1 LTSIDPSFDTSN
13 LPRVAVQIS
22 QHSSLEKH
30 LYTVYHS
37 SSTTKEGSSSF
48 RNHPDA
54 SLSGFLL
61 KPETSSPIATQRNT
75 IIPDSQSLPGSS
87 SYVPTSSICTSVRDI
102 ITADRSPSG
111 VSTARHPHT
120 LQVVTSSNF
129 ESSVSHIES
138 YSNIEVA
145 ASQLSVGRSPEIA
158 IAATQPSIADSS
170 FPSTSA
176 VSANSRDYDNDSGKK
191 SINNSPNYFKLSEE
205 TVQRHV
211 TVSELLNTSKGPPSD
226 SHPSQATTTDNS
238 VRSLNDPNSQITQ
251 PILSQDREDHT
262 RREFSSNRSRLI
274 SPATIDSQEPPLPPL
289 TWDDEMSDFRPTDG
303 KFAGDLQSLRTK
315 EKLESMRA
323 ASASKKGGF
332 IQVPSRL
339 QGISY
344 EQKFAQCS
352 PQIRPQSLVN
362 LNEGQY

>member
-1 LTSIDPSFDTSN
+1 MTSIDPSFDTSN
-13 LPRVAVQIS
+13 LPHVAVQIS
-22 QHSSLEKH
+22 QHSNLEKH

-37 SSTTKEGSSSF
+37 SSATKESSSSF

-54 SLSGFLL
+54 SLSGSLL

-87 SYVPTSSICTSVRDI
+87 SYVPTSISTSVRDI

-111 VSTARHPHT
+111 VSATRNPHT
-120 LQVVTSSNF
+120 LQLITSSNS

-145 ASQLSVGRSPEIA
+145 ASQLSVEQSPEIA
-158 IAATQPSIADSS
+158 IAATQPSITDSS

-176 VSANSRDYDNDSGKK
+176 VSADSRDYDNDSGKK
-191 SINNSPNYFKLSEE
+191 SINNPPKDFKFSED
-205 TVQRHV
+205 TVQRRI
-211 TVSELLNTSKGPPSD
+211 TVSELLDTSKGLPSD
-226 SHPSQATTTDNS
+226 SHPSQATTTDSS
-238 VRSLNDPNSQITQ
+238 VRSLSDPNSQITQ
-251 PILSQDREDHT
+251 PILSQDRGDHT
-262 RREFSSNRSRLI
+262 RRELSSNPSRLI
-274 SPATIDSQEPPLPPL
+274 VPATFDSQEPPLPPL

-323 ASASKKGGF
+323 ASALKKGGF
-332 IQVPSRL
+332 IQIPSRL
-339 QGISY
+339 QAISY
-344 EQKFAQCS
+344 VQKFAQCS
-352 PQIRPQSLVN
+352 LQIRSQLLVN